1 MFKSKIRTL
10 LKRVVSTAAA
20 AVMMATTVIPSA
32 AAKDIEYDWDSTSNL
47 IFTKSFSAVSD
58 GRGSIT
64 GYKTKM
70 VAFKAKDEKYF
81 AMCALPGTGFDEDYK
96 NIDGVMIIPHM
107 DEGEYWEEWY
117 KEDDNAWQKDLTRVE
132 KQFVA
137 LCSYYGYP
145 NAYKSKAYFYATQ
158 ALTWEIVMGYRTCN
172 KDNGLAFLKT
182 YNGIKPG
189 KYAYHRQ
196 RGRQQKAQTFPAS
209 FLFQGKIQAFR

>member
-117 KEDDNAWQKDLTRVE
+117 KSDG
-132 KQFVA
+132 
-137 LCSYYGYP
+137 S
-145 NAYKSKAYFYATQ
+145 
-158 ALTWEIVMGYRTCN
+158 TW
-172 KDNGLAFLKT
+172 KK
-182 YNGIKPG
+182 KP
-189 KYAYHRQ
+189 H
-196 RGRQQKAQTFPAS
+196 
-209 FLFQGKIQAFR
+209 